1 MYPPDSMGKRH
12 DCNAVQ
18 FLGTFDTLI
27 ESLQLP
33 IDPYK
38 RVVDDIEHSWSGEHD
53 IHKQRM
59 GVWTIVGNCKNPSV
73 HFCDFAGFTPW
84 AWTKLHETPNRSGCP
99 IYQFWTIHQ
108 CEYTPSILL
117 DMRNGFRTPVVAF
130 DIRQEIF
137 LGPELEFVTQTN
149 PPRYCC

>member
-38 RVVDDIEHSWSGEHD
+38 RVVDDIEHS
-53 IHKQRM
+53 
-59 GVWTIVGNCKNPSV
+59 
-73 HFCDFAGFTPW
+73 
-84 AWTKLHETPNRSGCP
+84 
-99 IYQFWTIHQ
+99 
-108 CEYTPSILL
+108 
-117 DMRNGFRTPVVAF
+117 
-130 DIRQEIF
+130 
-137 LGPELEFVTQTN
+137 
-149 PPRYCC
+149 